1 MHDEEMRV
9 ALGKRLFAARQ
20 AKGWTIYEL
29 AERTG
34 LGETHLKKLEQG
46 AYSCRVDILE
56 KVCKALE
63 IEVTIPLA
71 K

>member
-1 MHDEEMRV
+1 MHDEEMRII
-9 ALGKRLFAARQ
+9 LGKRIEEARR

-29 AERTG
+29 AKRTG

-46 AYSCRVDILE
+46 VYSCRVDILE

-63 IEVTIPLA
+63 IEVVIPLA